1 MLFVFFISHFFLF
14 FSLLLLLICNSLVV
28 RSRRTYHRILCDEI
42 FAQTFTVCVIVL
54 VLIINSKA
62 EGFSTDYNL
71 VFNLGKVIIQV
82 ISVLFMLFS
91 LPSVTLSFRSQN
103 LNFFEFFVI
112 LLVILISI
120 FFIINSNS
128 LIILFIAVEIFAL
141 CSIILSAFNK
151 LSAFSTE
158 AGLKYFISS
167 AIFSGIFL
175 LGSGLLYF
183 CYGTV
188 HFDKILSLTI
198 KNSAEFNSSLCLMIE
213 IGMFLILAWLLFKI
227 TSAPFQFL
235 VAEIYDGA
243 PLATT
248 IFLSIVP
255 KFALVVFLLRWLQIF
270 FALDAVSTGYFILDF
285 FGIISCVFGFIS
297 ALKQKKLKKLF
308 IFSSIGQVGFITIA
322 SSLII
327 KDGAVSVIAF
337 LLVYILTSIIVW
349 NLIAVFFA
357 CEIKI
362 NINRSVKVY
371 PFNLTQLSGL
381 YYKDRTLAI
390 FISVIVFSLS
400 AIPPLLGFYGKFEI
414 FSAIVNDNLFFPI
427 VILVLLS
434 SMSTFYY
441 IDMIRSSFFEGDQ
454 NRIKVKDDFIVTSC
468 NDYFI
473 YCITYINCFL
483 IIVLIFG
490 IFYPEMLINIASLI
504 AYYNN
509 L

>member
-1 MLFVFFISHFFLF
+1 MLINLFLPHFFLF
-14 FSLLLLLICNSLVV
+14 LCVLLLLICNSFVI
-28 RSRRTYHRILCDEI
+28 RSRTSYHRLMDVEV
-42 FAQTFTVCVIVL
+42 FAQTFTVICIVL
-54 VLIINSKA
+54 VLIVNSKA

-71 VFNLGKVIIQV
+71 VVNFGRIIVQG
-82 ISVLFMLFS
+82 ISVLFMILS

-112 LLVILISI
+112 LLVVLISI

-128 LIILFIAVEIFAL
+128 LIIVFIAVEIFAL
-141 CSIILSAFNK
+141 CSVILSAFNK

-175 LGSGLLYF
+175 LGSSLLYF

-188 HFDKILSLTI
+188 HFDKLLSLTVR
-198 KNSAEFNSSLCLMIE
+198 NSNEFNSSLCLLIE
-213 IGMFLILAWLLFKI
+213 FGMFLILSWLLFKV

-243 PLATT
+243 PLSTT
-248 IFLSIVP
+248 IFLSVVP
-255 KFALVVFLLRWLQIF
+255 KFALIVFLLRWLQIVF
-270 FALDAVSTGYFILDF
+270 SLDTAVAGYFIIDI
-285 FGIISCVFGFIS
+285 FGIISCIFGFIS

-308 IFSSIGQVGFITIA
+308 IFSSIGQIGFITIA
-322 SSLII
+322 SSLTI
-327 KDGAVSVIAF
+327 KDGAVAVIAF
-337 LLVYILTSIIVW
+337 LLVYIITSIIVW
-349 NLIAVFFA
+349 NLIAIFFA
-357 CEIKI
+357 CEVKM
-362 NINRSVKVY
+362 NINRNIVIY

-381 YYKDRTLAI
+381 YYKDRALAI
-390 FISVIVFSLS
+390 FISIVVFSLS

-414 FSAIVNDNLFFPI
+414 FSAILNENLFFPI
-427 VILVLLS
+427 AVLILLS

-454 NRIKVKDDFIVTSC
+454 NRIKLKDDFIVTSC
-468 NDYFI
+468 KDPFI
-473 YCITYINCFL
+473 YWITYINCFL
-483 IIVLIFG
+483 IILLIFG
-490 IFYPEMLINIASLI
+490 LFYPEMLINIASLI
-504 AYYNN
+504 AYYND